1 MAPFCSSVASRG
13 LALQTALV
21 VSPPPRCRGT
31 PVISASPHA
40 HRQSLIGSTTTNS
53 SGTSPIKRTTRI
65 RAVDPASA
73 NSLGEGNLVIPIQ
86 DLLSVLSWPWMF
98 GAAIAAAVPLYRR
111 FRTLEDNVEK
121 AAEAAIEVI
130 DSVAEATE
138 KVAVDVAE
146 AFPGNETLKQAASKI
161 KAIADEIEEDAD
173 KAEALIEKVDDIK
186 KEVDS
191 IIDPLIDKVTKNKS

>member
-1 MAPFCSSVASRG
+1 MAALSSSVASRG

-21 VSPPPRCRGT
+21 VSPPRCHGT
-31 PVISASPHA
+31 PVISVSPHA
-40 HRQSLIGSTTTNS
+40 HRQSLLGSTTIS
-53 SGTSPIKRTTRI
+53 SGASPIKRTTRI

-73 NSLGEGNLVIPIQ
+73 NSLGGNLIIPIP

-130 DSVAEATE
+130 DTVAEATE
-138 KVAVDVAE
+138 KVAVEVAE
-146 AFPGNETLKQAASKI
+146 AFPGNESLKQAASKI

-173 KAEALIEKVDDIK
+173 KAEALIEKVDEIK

>member
-1 MAPFCSSVASRG
+1 MAALCSSVASRG

-21 VSPPPRCRGT
+21 VSPPPRRRGT
-31 PVISASPHA
+31 PVISVSPHA
-40 HRQSLIGSTTTNS
+40 HQQSLIGSTTNS
-53 SGTSPIKRTTRI
+53 SGTSPIKRSTRI

-73 NSLGEGNLVIPIQ
+73 NSSGGNLIIPIP

-130 DSVAEATE
+130 DTVAEATE
-138 KVAVDVAE
+138 KVADEVAE
-146 AFPGNETLKQAASKI
+146 ALPGNETLKQAASKI

-173 KAEALIEKVDDIK
+173 KAEALIEKVDEIK

-191 IIDPLIDKVTKNKS
+191 IIDPLIDKVTKTKS